1 MKLQKSIQEFL
12 GPTGLAVLQK
22 ALKQTDVG
30 PEALNELME
39 SMQILPRAVISW
51 TFNVAKSLGDSAVK
65 KTIPSTDYAIS
76 IKKNDKKYDF
86 EIIKKTEVVVAQ
98 KAVELPAVIL
108 KILELNQSLDS
119 VEKGF
124 NDNLADLQKAVDF
137 LVKKFHF
144 DKSKITVT
152 IAKSESSGKCQ
163 DCGQTLKIGENHQ
176 KMCLCFRFLGKS
188 LYVKKNDQGDLNVSF
203 SGKWDKQNVF
213 LLMKSLK
220 AKI

>member
-1 MKLQKSIQEFL
+1 MKLQKSVQEFL

-22 ALKQTDVG
+22 ALKQTDIG
-30 PEALNELME
+30 PEALDELME

-51 TFNVAKSLGDSAVK
+51 TFNLAKSLNDNTA
-65 KTIPSTDYAIS
+65 KTSIPSTDYAIS
-76 IKKNDKKYDF
+76 IKKTEGKYDF

-98 KAVELPAVIL
+98 QSVELPTVIL
-108 KILELNQSLDS
+108 KILELNQSLDF

-124 NDNLADLQKAVDF
+124 NENRADLQKAVDF

-152 IAKSESSGKCQ
+152 IAKNESSGKCE
-163 DCGQTLKIGENHQ
+163 DCGQKLSIGENHQ
-176 KMCLCFRFLGKS
+176 KLCLCFRFLGKS
-188 LYVKKNDQGDLNVSF
+188 LYVKKNDKGDLNVSF
-203 SGKWDKQNVF
+203 SGKWDKQNIF